1 MRKIRCELF
10 VSPCVCPLQSKSL
23 NQDSG
28 VLFSPPSIMK
38 STLGGSEM
46 MMGDQEMDPLD
57 GERVQVLPVNNI
69 NTDINLYYFTNN
81 HHHHQQHHLSLNQQP
96 QHVQPQNYHQ
106 SSSSNLLP
114 VNVHSQSQL
123 QQQQQQRSFPSHSQ
137 FYHSTPVPEA
147 SYPGVSGVQA
157 SSSVGRQGSSSN
169 SSSSNNNRMNQY
181 VLNKENLPS
190 DDMFLMLRNVDEDLD
205 LGGFQMSKS
214 IFNQEQSLPSFSVSH
229 HNHNHQQGHTGVAHN
244 QNVKATGRSFG
255 TSLQPCIGQ
264 SSNSNQ
270 SSQLSSYPVGGY
282 FGFDRTNVMTT
293 TAPATKTRASP
304 IKKQHTFASMTPK
317 VESLDVV
324 YADSNS
330 QASLP
335 TNVSSPASTTSY
347 FDSQQTQQ
355 SIDNGSRPMM
365 EFLDLNDDYWL
376 EFAQ

>member
-1 MRKIRCELF
+1 
-10 VSPCVCPLQSKSL
+10 
-23 NQDSG
+23 
-28 VLFSPPSIMK
+28 MK
-38 STLGGSEM
+38 STLSGAEM
-46 MMGDQEMDPLD
+46 MMADQEMDPMD

-69 NTDINLYYFTNN
+69 NTNLNQYYFTNHN
-81 HHHHQQHHLSLNQQP
+81 NNNNHLSLNHVQQP
-96 QHVQPQNYHQ
+96 SNYHQ
-106 SSSSNLLP
+106 SSSSNIL
-114 VNVHSQSQL
+114 S
-123 QQQQQQRSFPSHSQ
+123 QQQQPRSFPSHSQ

-147 SYPGVSGVQA
+147 SYPGGSGVQA
-157 SSSVGRQGSSSN
+157 SSSGGRQGN
-169 SSSSNNNRMNQY
+169 SNNNRMNQY

-229 HNHNHQQGHTGVAHN
+229 QNHIAQQGVAHNN

-255 TSLQPCIGQ
+255 MPLQSCVGQ
-264 SSNSNQ
+264 NSNSNQ

-293 TAPATKTRASP
+293 AVTATKTRASP
-304 IKKQHTFASMTPK
+304 IKKQHTFVSMAPK

-335 TNVSSPASTTSY
+335 TTVSSPASTTSY

-355 SIDNGSRPMM
+355 SVDNGSRPIM